1 MQLLK
6 NEQQGQ
12 RRDKDGIGAAVISFN
27 PALVL
32 GTARAGWLLLA
43 VGFAA
48 PALPESS
55 WLEINQGCEEV
66 LFLQKGRLSK
76 HASFIY

>member
-6 NEQQGQ
+6 KEQQGQ
-12 RRDKDGIGAAVISFN
+12 RRDKEGIMAAMISFN

-32 GTARAGWLLLA
+32 GTARAGWVLVA

-66 LFLQKGRLSK
+66 LFLQKGRLRK
-76 HASFIY
+76 HVSFIY